1 MAALAA
7 MSLLG
12 SALRSAAQQNP
23 ADTTASPDTPEA
35 PAAEPPLSPPPPA
48 ETAPPPADPPGAT
61 PPQPAAV
68 RPELPGEAAA
78 VSSRGRPD
86 PGAPAAAT
94 PPPVAQSRQDGFSFG
109 SYGRV
114 VAATDLRGRPGRD
127 ADIVAHGSRLDESSY
142 VELTLRRDDR
152 WQKTGAST
160 GVVTTL
166 AVAHPIFHHDGV
178 FDASI
183 ALRNLYLEVGDLGA
197 KGLSLWAGSRMY
209 RGDDIYL
216 LDWWPLD
223 NLNTLGGGVQ
233 YAVDERTTAALQAG
247 LSRPQG
253 LFFTQSVERPSP
265 FNQMGAVSVE
275 VLSRQKFIGSA
286 RAAHVIPLPGRAGL
300 KGVAYGE
307 LHTLARGQRQTE
319 PNVPNVYERL
329 PADSGYVLGA
339 EIGATT
345 GERDTHVNLFVRY
358 ARGLAAYGELA
369 TPVQLAADGTTS
381 GAHELVVALG
391 GNWERG
397 PFGVMVAGYVRSFR
411 DASPDLDL
419 HDVDE
424 GIVMARPHVF
434 FGDLGGLAVEASYQ
448 AQQRGVFST
457 PGAPPGSLDAPGAPH
472 AASLVRFGVSPFVTP
487 AGRGDLSRPVVR
499 LIWALTLRD
508 EGARGLYPEDDV
520 FGLRETEHFFGLGA
534 EWWFNTPS

>member
-1 MAALAA
+1 MA
-7 MSLLG
+7 
-12 SALRSAAQQNP
+12 
-23 ADTTASPDTPEA
+23 
-35 PAAEPPLSPPPPA
+35 PPPTA
-48 ETAPPPADPPGAT
+48 ETAPPPRPAGPPGAA
-61 PPQPAAV
+61 PAQPAAV
-68 RPELPGEAAA
+68 RPELPGEAAT
-78 VSSRGRPD
+78 VSSRGRVDPD
-86 PGAPAAAT
+86 APAAAT

-114 VAATDLRGRPGRD
+114 VAATDFRGRPGRD
-127 ADIVAHGSRLDESSY
+127 ADIVAHGSRLDESTY

-183 ALRNLYLEVGDLGA
+183 ALRNLYLEVSDLGT

-223 NLNTLGGGVQ
+223 NLNTLGGGVG
-233 YAVDERTTAALQAG
+233 YAIDERTSAALQAG

-253 LFFTQSVERPSP
+253 LFFSQSVERPSP
-265 FNQMGAVSVE
+265 FNQVGAASVE
-275 VLSRQKFIGSA
+275 VLARQKLIGSA
-286 RAAHVIPLPGRAGL
+286 RAAHVVPLPGGAGL

-329 PADSGYVLGA
+329 PADSGHVLGV
-339 EIGATT
+339 EIGAYT
-345 GERDTHVNLFVRY
+345 GERDTHVNLFFRY
-358 ARGLAAYGELA
+358 AGGLAAHGELA
-369 TPVQLAADGTTS
+369 TPVQLAADGTAA
-381 GAHELVVALG
+381 GAREIVVALG

-397 PFGVMVAGYVRSFR
+397 PFGVMVAGYLRSFR

-424 GIVMARPHVF
+424 GIAMVRPHVF
-434 FGDLGGLAVEASYQ
+434 LGDLGGLAVEASYQ
-448 AQQRGVFST
+448 AQQRGVLSA
-457 PGAPPGSLDAPGAPH
+457 PGAPPGSLEAPEGPH

-508 EGARGLYPEDDV
+508 AGARGLYPEDDV